1 MPQVLTTNAV
11 ILCPHAGAGLSTPTD
26 RKWTVNSGTVL
37 LDGDTGALTCLFIP
51 PCLGYNLQSMKLNAT
66 QVDGRNV
73 MLVTDFTQSFTG
85 FPLTMT
91 EVHQTYDNSSP
102 APIPSGGSIPATPPQ
117 LQESDQPKVT
127 VVPPTLLF
135 SLSAFSSSGGE
146 PVTLPMEFV
155 LESQYPNRWL
165 LTMLNV
171 PARSSTEITNGL
183 PPAIVVAPPGGGW
196 PDAAL
201 SVTVSLQG
209 VYLATLAQG
218 KYYFVLTALNVRGKS
233 SYAQATLTVTA

>member
-1 MPQVLTTNAV
+1 V
-11 ILCPHAGAGLSTPTD
+11 ILCPHAGAGTSVPRD
-26 RKWTVNSGTVL
+26 PKWIVNDGPVL
-37 LDGDTGALTCLFIP
+37 LDGDAGTLACLFIP
-51 PCLGYNLQSMKLNAT
+51 PCIGYDLKSMKLNAT

-91 EVHQTYDNSSP
+91 ELHQTYDNSSP
-102 APIPSGGSIPATPPQ
+102 APIPTGGPIPATPPQ

-135 SLSAFSSSGGE
+135 SLSAFTSSGGE
-146 PVTLPMEFV
+146 PVMLPMEFV

-165 LTMLNV
+165 LTMLSV
-171 PARSSTEITNGL
+171 PTNSSTEITNGL

-196 PDAAL
+196 PDAVL

-209 VYLATLAQG
+209 VYLATLPVG
-218 KYYFVLTALNVRGKS
+218 TYYFVLTALNVRGKS